1 MQNLVTHPKGEARVP
16 GFASHTHTT
25 DTIGERKFLLGEQH
39 RTNQV
44 PKYEMILPGK
54 PVTMD
59 HLEQVDLEPILLCHD
74 GKVWEKEKSIQISFS
89 GLELLCC
96 DFQKCFAAFSTT

>member
-1 MQNLVTHPKGEARVP
+1 MQNLSVHPKSEARVS

-25 DTIGERKFLLGEQH
+25 DTVGERQFLLGKQH

-54 PVTMD
+54 PVTMG
-59 HLEQVDLEPILLCHD
+59 HLEIAS
-74 GKVWEKEKSIQISFS
+74 WSR
-89 GLELLCC
+89 
-96 DFQKCFAAFSTT
+96 ST